1 MEWYLPITILPAVGL
16 LIMSTV
22 TQMIAVSNEINNLL
36 KEKCTPFQHNISDL
50 KIKQLG
56 LLTRATALLYFSA
69 GCFVLSGVIGRIAE
83 FIDFKELPSI
93 ILYIGAVFILIALI
107 LLNLYG
113 LKTVRIRKLQHKH
126 NPEL

>member
-22 TQMIAVSNEINNLL
+22 PQMIAVSAEINDLL
-36 KEKCTPFQHNISDL
+36 SGKCTPFQHKISDE

-56 LLTRATALLYFSA
+56 LLTRAIALLYFSA
-69 GCFVLSGVIGRIAE
+69 GCFVLAGVIGRIGE
-83 FIDFKELPSI
+83 FINFKELPSI
-93 ILYIGAVFILIALI
+93 ILYVGVIFVFIALA

-113 LKTVRIRKLQHKH
+113 IKAIKIRKLQHKH
-126 NPEL
+126 SHDL